1 MARGNVDSMII
12 NNFKLT
18 RLNAEKSLI
27 LASKLFPQ
35 EEWIPHGERI
45 FVAKSRFSRS
55 HKEQAKLYREIAD
68 VRILTGR
75 GSVAYFLPERAKN
88 EETEREDE
96 IHSMHADTVID
107 GVIIEIKT
115 VSGNRATLGKS
126 FRRGYKQGR
135 SLLKKHGLNIEHS
148 VFLRIYTPFYI
159 ESVRAKIA
167 GELKNT
173 TDDGFCICYFEA
185 TEELYYWTYDE
196 LRAIVGK

>member
-1 MARGNVDSMII
+1 MDLMPF
-12 NNFKLT
+12 NNFDQT

-27 LASKLFPQ
+27 LASTLFPH
-35 EEWIPHGERI
+35 EEWILHGEGI
-45 FVAKSRFSRS
+45 FVAKSRFSGS

-75 GSVAYFLPERAKN
+75 GSVAYFLPERPKN
-88 EETEREDE
+88 EEIANEEE

-107 GVIIEIKT
+107 GIIVEIKT

-135 SLLKKHGLNIEHS
+135 SLLNKHEITAEHS
-148 VFLRIYTPFYI
+148 VFLRIFTPFSV

-167 GELKNT
+167 GELKNST
-173 TDDGFCICYFEA
+173 NEGCCICFFEA
-185 TEELYYWTYDE
+185 TEELYFWTYSE
-196 LRAIVGK
+196 LRAIMGK